1 MKNIEWQDDRDIYGR
16 MLLLTDS
23 YLFTGLRNAV
33 DNYDAD
39 LTHALTWGQLK
50 SKRWL
55 ISELEKL
62 DIDLGTIFICAG
74 WYAILAGML
83 FESKCK
89 ITKIRSFDVDKLST
103 DIADTIN
110 RKYVVDGWKFKALE
124 KDIHELVYDKFSWT
138 FWSTKNNRMS
148 YPIIDTADTIINT
161 SCEHI
166 VDFDRWYRNIPNYT
180 LVILQSNDYTGI
192 DEHVNCVSSIEQF
205 KTQTPMS
212 KEIFTGEMKLEKYTR
227 FMRLGY
233 K

>member
-16 MLLLTDS
+16 MLSLTNS

-39 LTHALTWGQLK
+39 LTDALAWGQLK

-89 ITKIRSFDVDKLST
+89 ITKIRSFDIDNLST

-138 FWSTKNNRMS
+138 FWSIKNNRMS
-148 YPIIDTADTIINT
+148 YPIIDSANTIINT

-166 VDFDRWYRNIPNYT
+166 VDFDKWYSKIPQGM
-180 LVILQSNDYTGI
+180 LCILQTNNYFSVD
-192 DEHVNCVSSIEQF
+192 DHVNCSACLEDF
-205 KTQTPMS
+205 ANQTPCTKLLFEGTLELS
-212 KEIFTGEMKLEKYTR
+212 KYSR
-227 FMRLGY
+227 FMRIGY
-233 K
+233 R